1 MGKTKDYVFAIMPVI
16 EDLRAKGLSDAH
28 ILQIFELVLDGSS
41 EMVNKKEDD
50 EKLISSITIDIY
62 ENRDDVEIHG
72 SLDSQIHGAAAL
84 ILGYSLRSE
93 QSHLETLADVMGE
106 LDALEKRSPGIKLKE
121 EI

>member
-1 MGKTKDYVFAIMPVI
+1 MGKTKDYVIAIMPVI

-41 EMVNKKEDD
+41 GMVGTLRDKADP
-50 EKLISSITIDIY
+50 ISTISVKIY
-62 ENRDDVEIHG
+62 ENYDDVEIHG

-106 LDALEKRSPGIKLKE
+106 LDALDKRSLGIKE
-121 EI
+121 ES